1 MYGFPHC
8 YTKSLHPHSS
18 NPVHKNVQLPL
29 TNGKGEG
36 THSGLGLRGVLES
49 SGRRPEGD
57 WRWARRTVPPAM
69 RSSFPHFLSFPF
81 LSLPFIPFLLSS
93 SPLLSPYLFVPLLFS
108 LFTASHANSVRNPS
122 PPSLPLALISLQPL
136 SIKHALQWAFS
147 DEFLYESL
155 DMEGCARLLTDKSMC
170 DKSKENMSA
179 IVVGLPHGPWA
190 EVPG

>member
-18 NPVHKNVQLPL
+18 NSVQKHVQLPL
-29 TNGKGEG
+29 TNGKPYMYGFPHCYTKSLHPHSSNSVQKHVQLPLTNGKPYMYGFPHCCEVEG
-36 THSGLGLRGVLES
+36 V
-49 SGRRPEGD
+49 GRRPEGD

-81 LSLPFIPFLLSS
+81 LSFPFLSLPFLPFLLSS

-122 PPSLPLALISLQPL
+122 PPSLPLCSTLHSLLAYAILTP
-136 SIKHALQWAFS
+136 SSFS
-147 DEFLYESL
+147 
-155 DMEGCARLLTDKSMC
+155 AP
-170 DKSKENMSA
+170 SA
-179 IVVGLPHGPWA
+179 P
-190 EVPG
+190 

>member
-81 LSLPFIPFLLSS
+81 LSFPFLSFPFLSLPFLPFLLSS

-108 LFTASHANSVRNPS
+108 LFTASHAHSVRNAS
-122 PPSLPLALISLQPL
+122 PPLFPSDPL
-136 SIKHALQWAFS
+136 STLS
-147 DEFLYESL
+147 SP
-155 DMEGCARLLTDKSMC
+155 TPS
-170 DKSKENMSA
+170 
-179 IVVGLPHGPWA
+179 
-190 EVPG
+190 